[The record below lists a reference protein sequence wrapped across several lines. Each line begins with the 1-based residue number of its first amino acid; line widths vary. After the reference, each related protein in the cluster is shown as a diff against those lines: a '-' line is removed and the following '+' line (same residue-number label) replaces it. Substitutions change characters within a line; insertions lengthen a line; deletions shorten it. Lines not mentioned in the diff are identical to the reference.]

1 MAQGLLAQLQI
12 VNPLELYLTTMN
24 IAFFTNNYKPFVGG
38 VPIAIENLAT
48 ELRERGHH
56 VHIFAPEYGKGDEE
70 DVDVFRTW
78 SIKNFNDS
86 SFVLPIPLALSTY
99 LTFNDVQADIVHV
112 HHPFLLGMSGLR
124 AARAENLPVVFTYHT
139 QYEKYAHY
147 LPWDSEM
154 VREMAVGIATR
165 FANSCDA
172 VIAPSTDIQKQLV
185 ERGVDCPIRVIP
197 TGVDL
202 AQFEGGN
209 ASWLRERFGIASGDK
224 ILLFV
229 SRLAKEKNVQFLL
242 ESFAKL
248 AQETGGV
255 HFVLVGSGEEEQA
268 LKDLA
273 AGRGLSTQTHFAGTL
288 KGEDLVSAFKGADLF
303 VFASVTETQG
313 MVVLEAMAAGCPVV
327 AVDAPGVRDVVE
339 DGRNGYLVADG
350 DVEAFTA
357 RCREILANDDLRAA
371 FRKEALERA
380 KQLSLSRTTQQVEEL
395 YAEVIKS
402 PHPDRTERFLLV
414 REFIRYHVNKI
425 SDGISAL
432 STPDGS

>member
-1 MAQGLLAQLQI
+1 
-12 VNPLELYLTTMN
+12 MN

-38 VPIAIENLAT
+38 VPIAIENLAN
-48 ELRERGHH
+48 ELRRHGHH

-99 LTFNDVQADIVHV
+99 LTFNDVQADVVHV
-112 HHPFLLGMSGLR
+112 HHPFLLGISGLR

-147 LPWDSEM
+147 LPWDSTM

-185 ERGVDCPIRVIP
+185 ERGVDVPIRVIP

-202 AQFEGGN
+202 SQFEQGSP
-209 ASWLRERFGIASGDK
+209 AFLRDRFGLAQGDK

-229 SRLAKEKNVQFLL
+229 SRLAKEKNVSLL
-242 ESFAKL
+242 LDAFGKL
-248 AQETGGV
+248 ARQMPEA

-268 LKDLA
+268 LQDEA
-273 AGRGLSTQTHFAGTL
+273 RSAGLESRVHFTGTL
-288 KGEDLVSAFKGADLF
+288 SGEELIGAYKSADLF

-313 MVVLEAMAAGCPVV
+313 MVVLEAMAGGCPVV

-339 DGRNGYLVADG
+339 EGSNGFLVSDG
-350 DVEAFTA
+350 DTEQFAA
-357 RCREILANDDLRAA
+357 QCQRILQDPQLHAA
-371 FRKEALERA
+371 FREAALQRA
-380 KQLSLSRTTQQVEEL
+380 QQLSLSSTTTKVEQL
-395 YAEVIKS
+395 YQDVIRE
-402 PHPDRTERFLLV
+402 PHPDRNERFLLV
-414 REFIRYHVNKI
+414 KELIRYYVNRM
-425 SDGISAL
+425 SENMPLGSAA
-432 STPDGS
+432 SE